1 MLSAFGVGVEE
12 PKNPTVIGIGTWEEN
27 QKMLLGTDFERQLA
41 IFMLGNP
48 QWFPNYTGSPEETVT
63 DFTSLAMDTLDFTF

>member
-1 MLSAFGVGVEE
+1 
-12 PKNPTVIGIGTWEEN
+12 
-27 QKMLLGTDFERQLA
+27 MLLGTDFERQLA